1 MAQPRIE
8 MVEPST
14 PDDQIDGILKRD
26 GCVVIHDLVEP
37 AALDALFAEL
47 GPWLE
52 RAKVSTGD
60 FTGKNTK
67 RMHGLVAKSPMVGE
81 MLTHPKVTAIVDRM
95 LGPWCDTFQLQAC
108 STTSIGP
115 GARPQPLHRDD
126 LLYPFKHPME
136 RNACCTFFWALT
148 DFTKENGATRIVPR
162 SQAWDDEREPRE
174 EETVQA
180 VMPRGS
186 VACFTGATYHGG
198 SANTTKDE
206 WRHAMFAGYT
216 LGWLRQ
222 EENQYLVCPPHVAK
236 DMPEKVQRLIGYQ
249 MHNPFLGWYD
259 LQDPIVALHDYEEL
273 SSGGH
278 DLVAEGVPVAAQAG
292 RVKRA

>member
-14 PDDQIDGILKRD
+14 PADQIDGILKRD

-162 SQAWDDEREPRE
+162 SQGLGRRAR
-174 EETVQA
+174 A
-180 VMPRGS
+180 PRGGDR
-186 VACFTGATYHGG
+186 AG
-198 SANTTKDE
+198 
-206 WRHAMFAGYT
+206 RHAARLRRLLHGRHLPRRQRQHDEGRMAPRHVRGLHPRLAAPGGEPVPGLPTPRRQGHAG
-216 LGWLRQ
+216 
-222 EENQYLVCPPHVAK
+222 
-236 DMPEKVQRLIGYQ
+236 
-249 MHNPFLGWYD
+249 
-259 LQDPIVALHDYEEL
+259 
-273 SSGGH
+273 
-278 DLVAEGVPVAAQAG
+278 
-292 RVKRA
+292 